1 MPGLCV
7 SRPQLAVSPGAQL
20 PHTPGLWG
28 QLGAEDLRG
37 SSSSGCSSPSW
48 KSRRRSGSSGSAARA
63 AGSSGGMRLSGQ
75 ALPVTA
81 LPSLGLL
88 LLGRERSTVPSS
100 GMLWRGAA
108 LPPLP
113 PRSPCPENRPS
124 FSSPG
129 LAGGIRCP
137 GQRRRLRGKSRR
149 VWHSCSGC
157 ADRSVPG
164 LSHGLPPP
172 PPAARGPRS
181 EEGAGG
187 VRAPS

>member
-1 MPGLCV
+1 M
-7 SRPQLAVSPGAQL
+7 SRPQLAVSPGGLL
-20 PHTPGLWG
+20 PHTPGPWG
-28 QLGAEDLRG
+28 QLAAEGLRG

-48 KSRRRSGSSGSAARA
+48 KSRGRSGSSGSAARA
-63 AGSSGGMRLSGQ
+63 ARSSGGMRLSGQ

-81 LPSLGLL
+81 LPSPLLL
-88 LLGRERSTVPSS
+88 LLGRERSTVPPQGCFGEGRLCRCS
-100 GMLWRGAA
+100 
-108 LPPLP
+108 
-113 PRSPCPENRPS
+113 PRAENRPP

-137 GQRRRLRGKSRR
+137 GQRRRLGGKSRR

-164 LSHGLPPP
+164 LSRGLSPP

-181 EEGAGG
+181 GEGAGG